1 MRRLVALLLVSSLLF
16 CQLLP
21 TIAFAQGEGRVR
33 ITATSL
39 NVRSGPGTD
48 FEVLASVKKDEIVVL
63 LRESPGWVQI
73 QLESGTIGWV
83 SDKYVEKVQ
92 PTQAP
97 PPPAREPEAPQ
108 TPASV
113 ETTTRSASGGGG
125 GSALGSIFKWSC
137 LLGAV
142 AMGGLAYNEKVKGD
156 DAYDEYEML
165 FREAG
170 METDASNEKFQEAED
185 HDDTARTYAMV
196 SGGLFVLWVAQQFIF
211 SGGGSNDQA
220 NYRASAPLLIDPVNQ
235 HVQARVVLARF

>member
-16 CQLLP
+16 CQVLP

-33 ITATSL
+33 ITANSL

-73 QLESGTIGWV
+73 QLENGTIGWV
-83 SDKYVEKVQ
+83 SDKYVQAVQ
-92 PTQAP
+92 STPAP
-97 PPPAREPEAPQ
+97 PPPTREPDTPRAPETQ
-108 TPASV
+108 
-113 ETTTRSASGGGG
+113 ETTPRTSSSGGG

-142 AMGGLAYNEKVKGD
+142 ALGGLAYSEKTKGD
-156 DAYDEYEML
+156 DAYDEYEDL
-165 FREAG
+165 VNAAG
-170 METDASNEKFQEAED
+170 METDASNEKFAEAED
-185 HDDTARTYAMV
+185 HDDTARTYVMV
-196 SGGLFVLWVAQQFIF
+196 SGGLFVLWVAQQFLF
-211 SGGGSNDQA
+211 SGGSSNYQA
-220 NYRASAPLLIDPVNQ
+220 NSPLTIDPVNQ